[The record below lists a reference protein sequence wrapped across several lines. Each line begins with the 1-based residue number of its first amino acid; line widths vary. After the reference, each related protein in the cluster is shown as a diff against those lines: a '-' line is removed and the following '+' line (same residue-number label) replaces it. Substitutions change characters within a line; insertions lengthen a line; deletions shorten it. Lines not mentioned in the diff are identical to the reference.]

1 MVGHRRLAL
10 ILLVVVF
17 GGLVVG
23 FLILRQISPSLRSV
37 TASPIPLVS
46 GEPAVTPRTVASPI
60 PSPAPA
66 VLPEDVT
73 RELPAF
79 CEEVY
84 RSCSGPWPSDRAAF
98 CQEACALCGN
108 CAP

>member
-46 GEPAVTPRTVASPI
+46 GEPAVTPDVVVPQI
-60 PSPAPA
+60 PPA
-66 VLPEDVT
+66 VPALPPDDVA

-84 RSCSGPWPSDRAAF
+84 RSCGGPRSSDLTVF

-108 CAP
+108 CAL